1 MSKNID
7 FPELGSELLS
17 LKEPHVVRGL
27 MLWRCSPQKLGKST
41 GQCEAVGLRR
51 TRGCCFLG
59 EKYMFLSH
67 TQKVIKG
74 NNSLITTYPVSSGSK
89 IFHGVTFL
97 GPLSCS
103 LSTKMFSSFLRN
115 FLDCIKNFAFLK

>member
-1 MSKNID
+1 MSKNTD
-7 FPELGSELLS
+7 FPELGNELLS

-51 TRGCCFLG
+51 TRACCFLG

-67 TQKVIKG
+67 TQEVIKG
-74 NNSLITTYPVSSGSK
+74 NNSLIITYPISSVSK
-89 IFHGVTFL
+89 IFHVSLFL
-97 GPLSCS
+97 GH
-103 LSTKMFSSFLRN
+103 
-115 FLDCIKNFAFLK
+115 